1 MAEQGA
7 NLDDVRARF
16 SATAELVAQHAEKQI
31 ELVREQLR
39 SFVAPAGDERAID
52 TGTGA
57 GTLALA
63 LAPLVGEVVG
73 VDVVPELL
81 ERARAAAAANVTFLE
96 GDATSLPFEAGSF
109 DLSCSRR
116 TLHHIARPE
125 LAVAELTRVT
135 APGGRV
141 FVDDQIAPVDP
152 LAALELDRFER
163 ARDPSHTRTLPDIDL
178 RHLFEANGLVLLRT
192 QFQTHRR
199 VLDSY
204 LDLAGCQGEAREV
217 AGQLSP
223 GGERLVSAE
232 AARLGRPSQDA
243 RYPDRPATRASS
255 PGTSACAIAKAR
267 YQRGTKISR
276 RSRSIVLTTWRA
288 TCSGSITRRR
298 KIGLR
303 NFVACGKPSVS
314 TKPGLTV
321 WTWIPR
327 ARSSAAVERENASC
341 ACFAAEYGPAG
352 ANATVPATETMFT
365 TSARPAASS
374 AGRNARRHQT
384 APR

>member
-81 ERARAAAAANVTFLE
+81 ERAR
-96 GDATSLPFEAGSF
+96 
-109 DLSCSRR
+109 
-116 TLHHIARPE
+116 
-125 LAVAELTRVT
+125 
-135 APGGRV
+135 
-141 FVDDQIAPVDP
+141 
-152 LAALELDRFER
+152 
-163 ARDPSHTRTLPDIDL
+163 DPSHTRTLPDIDL

-217 AGQLSP
+217 ARQLSP
-223 GGERLVSAE
+223 GGPEAYTAE
-232 AARLGRPSQDA
+232 SGWYLLRK
-243 RYPDRPATRASS
+243 PA
-255 PGTSACAIAKAR
+255 
-267 YQRGTKISR
+267 
-276 RSRSIVLTTWRA
+276 
-288 TCSGSITRRR
+288 
-298 KIGLR
+298 
-303 NFVACGKPSVS
+303 
-314 TKPGLTV
+314 
-321 WTWIPR
+321 
-327 ARSSAAVERENASC
+327 
-341 ACFAAEYGPAG
+341 
-352 ANATVPATETMFT
+352 
-365 TSARPAASS
+365 
-374 AGRNARRHQT
+374 
-384 APR
+384 